1 MKEFKKNIANNVPYL
16 GYAVFIM
23 AVCISIFSNR
33 DTSGKSYV
41 YNTKGE
47 KVELNKINF
56 TANGN
61 SKDTTKKGS
70 LDGTQQITTP
80 KTSGTHIDM
89 NAPFNKITFRQLR
102 TYIPGQTVPQEIKD
116 MDGKN
121 VNIIGFMTPL
131 NALENMDEFLLCS
144 APPLSC
150 YCAPPIFINEIIYVK
165 LQNGIKTDFKTG
177 VVTIKGQFK
186 VNLDVKDE
194 YSDIIYSI
202 DGVSIE

>member
-1 MKEFKKNIANNVPYL
+1 MKKLKSKIANNIPYL
-16 GYAVFIM
+16 GYAVFIV
-23 AVCISIFSNR
+23 AVCISIFSNK

-47 KVELNKINF
+47 KVEISKINF
-56 TANGN
+56 TSN
-61 SKDTTKKGS
+61 SKSDSSKKGS
-70 LDGTQQITTP
+70 LDGTQQINAP
-80 KTSGTHIDM
+80 KTDFVPVDTTK
-89 NAPFNKITFRQLR
+89 PFNKITFRQLR
-102 TYIPGQTVPQEIKD
+102 TYVPGQTVPQEIKD

-131 NALENMDEFLLCS
+131 NALEKMDEFLLCS

-165 LQNGIKTDFKTG
+165 LTNGVKTDFKTG
-177 VVTIKGQFK
+177 VVKISGRFK
-186 VNLDVKDE
+186 VNMDVKDE

>member
-1 MKEFKKNIANNVPYL
+1 MKEIKEKIANNIPYL

-23 AVCISIFSNR
+23 AVCISLFSNQ

-47 KVELNKINF
+47 KIELSKINF
-56 TANGN
+56 SAN
-61 SKDTTKKGS
+61 SKSDSSKKGS
-70 LDGTQQITTP
+70 LDGTQQMNTP
-80 KTSGTHIDM
+80 KTNGATIDM

-102 TYIPGQTVPQEIKD
+102 TYIPGKEIPKEVKD

-165 LQNGIKTDFKTG
+165 LQNGVKTDFKTG

>member
-1 MKEFKKNIANNVPYL
+1 MKELKSKIANNIPYL

-23 AVCISIFSNR
+23 AVCISLFSNK
-33 DTSGKSYV
+33 DTSGKSFV

-47 KVELNKINF
+47 KVELSKINF
-56 TANGN
+56 TANR
-61 SKDTTKKGS
+61 DTTKKGS
-70 LDGTQQITTP
+70 LDGTQQINTP
-80 KTSGTHIDM
+80 KTDFIPVDTSQ
-89 NAPFNKITFRQLR
+89 PFNKITFRQLR
-102 TYIPGQTVPQEIKD
+102 TYVPGKEVPKEIKD
-116 MDGKN
+116 MEGKN

-165 LQNGIKTDFKTG
+165 LTNGVKTDYKTG
-177 VVTIKGQFK
+177 VVNIKGRFK

-202 DGVSIE
+202 DGVSID

>member
-1 MKEFKKNIANNVPYL
+1 MKAFKEKIANHVPYL

-23 AVCISIFSNR
+23 AICISVFSNK

-47 KVELNKINF
+47 KVELSKINF
-56 TANGN
+56 SGK
-61 SKDTTKKGS
+61 SDSSKKGS
-70 LDGTQQITTP
+70 LDGEQKLNTP
-80 KTSGTHIDM
+80 STGFVPVDTSQ
-89 NAPFNKITFRQLR
+89 PFSKITFRQLR
-102 TYIPGQTVPQEIKD
+102 TYIPGKEVPKEVKD
-116 MDGKN
+116 MEGKN

-165 LQNGIKTDFKTG
+165 LTNGVKTDFKTG
-177 VVTIKGQFK
+177 VVTIKGRFK

-202 DGVSIE
+202 DGTSID

>member
-1 MKEFKKNIANNVPYL
+1 MKKLKSKFANNIPYL
-16 GYAVFIM
+16 GYAVFII
-23 AVCISIFSNR
+23 AVCTSIFSNK

-47 KVELNKINF
+47 KVELSKINF
-56 TANGN
+56 TANTK
-61 SKDTTKKGS
+61 SDSSKKGS
-70 LDGTQQITTP
+70 LDGTQQINAP
-80 KTSGTHIDM
+80 KTDFVPVDTTK
-89 NAPFNKITFRQLR
+89 PFNKITFRQLR
-102 TYIPGQTVPQEIKD
+102 TYVPGQTVPQEIKD

-131 NALENMDEFLLCS
+131 NALEKMDEFLLCS

-165 LQNGIKTDFKTG
+165 LTNGVKTDFKTG
-177 VVTIKGQFK
+177 VVKISGRFK
-186 VNLDVKDE
+186 VNMDVKDE

>member
-1 MKEFKKNIANNVPYL
+1 MKELKSKIANNIPYL

-23 AVCISIFSNR
+23 AVCISLFSNK
-33 DTSGKSYV
+33 DTSGKSFV

-47 KVELNKINF
+47 KVELSKINF
-56 TANGN
+56 TANR
-61 SKDTTKKGS
+61 DTTKKGS
-70 LDGTQQITTP
+70 LDGDQKLNTPVGEFIPVDTTR
-80 KTSGTHIDM
+80 
-89 NAPFNKITFRQLR
+89 PFNKITFRQLR
-102 TYIPGQTVPQEIKD
+102 TYVPGKEVPKEIKD
-116 MDGKN
+116 MEGKN

-165 LQNGIKTDFKTG
+165 LTNGVKTDFKTG
-177 VVTIKGQFK
+177 VVNIKGRFK

>member
-1 MKEFKKNIANNVPYL
+1 MKELKSKIANNIPYL

-23 AVCISIFSNR
+23 AVCISLFSNK
-33 DTSGKSYV
+33 DTSGKSFV

-47 KVELNKINF
+47 KVELSKINF
-56 TANGN
+56 TGAR
-61 SKDTTKKGS
+61 DTTKKGS
-70 LDGTQQITTP
+70 LDGTQQINTP
-80 KTSGTHIDM
+80 KTDFIPVDTSQ
-89 NAPFNKITFRQLR
+89 PFNKITFRQLR
-102 TYIPGQTVPQEIKD
+102 TYVPGKEVPKEIKE
-116 MDGKN
+116 MEGKN

-165 LQNGIKTDFKTG
+165 LTNGVKTDFKTG
-177 VVTIKGQFK
+177 VVNIKGRFK

-202 DGVSIE
+202 DGVSID

>member
-1 MKEFKKNIANNVPYL
+1 MKELKSKIANNIPYL

-23 AVCISIFSNR
+23 AVCISLFSNK
-33 DTSGKSYV
+33 DTSGKSFV

-47 KVELNKINF
+47 KVELSKINF
-56 TANGN
+56 TAN
-61 SKDTTKKGS
+61 SDTTKKGS
-70 LDGTQQITTP
+70 LDGEQKLNTPVGEFIPVDTTR
-80 KTSGTHIDM
+80 
-89 NAPFNKITFRQLR
+89 PFNKITFRQLR
-102 TYIPGQTVPQEIKD
+102 TYVPGKEVPKEIKD
-116 MDGKN
+116 MEGKN

-165 LQNGIKTDFKTG
+165 LTNGVKTDFKTG
-177 VVTIKGQFK
+177 VVNIKGRFK

-202 DGVSIE
+202 DGVSID

>member
-1 MKEFKKNIANNVPYL
+1 MKAFKEKLANNIPYL

-23 AVCISIFSNR
+23 AICISLFSNQ
-33 DTSGKSYV
+33 DTSGKSFV
-41 YNTKGE
+41 YNSKGE
-47 KVELNKINF
+47 KVELSKINF
-56 TANGN
+56 TPG
-61 SKDTTKKGS
+61 KDTTKKGS
-70 LDGTQQITTP
+70 LDGDQKLNPPQSEFIPVDTTR
-80 KTSGTHIDM
+80 
-89 NAPFNKITFRQLR
+89 PFNKITFRQLR
-102 TYIPGQTVPQEIKD
+102 TYIPGKEVPKEIKD
-116 MDGKN
+116 MEGKN

-165 LQNGIKTDFKTG
+165 LTNGVKTDYKTG
-177 VVTIKGQFK
+177 VVNIKGRFK

>member
-1 MKEFKKNIANNVPYL
+1 MKELKSKIANNIPYL

-23 AVCISIFSNR
+23 AVCISLFSNK

-47 KVELNKINF
+47 KVELSKINF
-56 TANGN
+56 TANR
-61 SKDTTKKGS
+61 DTTKKGS
-70 LDGTQQITTP
+70 LDGTQQINTP
-80 KTSGTHIDM
+80 KTDFIPVDTTQ
-89 NAPFNKITFRQLR
+89 PFNKITFRQLR
-102 TYIPGQTVPQEIKD
+102 TYVPGQTVPQEIKD
-116 MDGKN
+116 IDGKN

-131 NALENMDEFLLCS
+131 NALEKMDEFLLCS

-165 LQNGIKTDFKTG
+165 LTNGVKTDFKTG
-177 VVTIKGQFK
+177 VVKIQGRFK

-202 DGVSIE
+202 DGVSID